1 EEVAKVARLSSNQI
15 SQIEKIQKAAAPEL
29 VAAVR
34 SGTIS
39 INAAATVASLPPEE
53 QVAAVAGGKKLLRQA
68 AKEVREQRAATRIAR
83 TPKVHVSGDT
93 PETGNEP
100 WAENAA
106 QQPSEVARLRGEI
119 ASLQQRNAQLQAEN
133 VALNERI
140 AALIDAS

>member
-1 EEVAKVARLSSNQI
+1 ME
-15 SQIEKIQKAAAPEL
+15 
-29 VAAVR
+29 AVR

-68 AKEVREQRAATRIAR
+68 AKEIREQRAATRTPR
-83 TPKVHVSGDT
+83 EPKVPHVSQDT

-106 QQPSEVARLRGEI
+106 QAPSEAERLRGEI
-119 ASLQQRNAQLQAEN
+119 ASLKQRVAQLQAEN
-133 VALNERI
+133 VELEQRI
-140 AALIDAS
+140 AALDRRVLMRS